1 MKIKDTKKPVSANNF
16 GELHTSGLKNNR
28 AHKKSTF
35 LYSNEKA
42 DSSQQNANTDSRNVN
57 THFFDRPEYK
67 TMPESLQRTGNAI
80 AFGQSGIRTAD
91 KIASQLNMTVRKIF
105 KNVETMRSNYNIP
118 VIGDNH
124 KPQGMF
130 IATNTIE
137 AQRYLSQQKAR
148 EDRGAK
154 ARRGVENGLK
164 NGFLEDVQQ
173 WQKGA
178 QHD

>member
-1 MKIKDTKKPVSANNF
+1 MKKKIKKALNNLTDQSRVI
-16 GELHTSGLKNNR
+16 ESQDSRTQKM
-28 AHKKSTF
+28 STF
-35 LYSNEKA
+35 LYFNERA
-42 DSSQQNANTDSRNVN
+42 GNSQQNARTDDRNVN
-57 THFFDRPEYK
+57 THFFDRDEYK
-67 TMPESLQRTGNAI
+67 AMPESLQRTGNAI

-91 KIASQLNMTVRKIF
+91 KIASQLDITVRKVF

-118 VIGDNH
+118 IIGDNH

-154 ARRGVENGLK
+154 ARQGVENGLK
-164 NGFLEDVQQ
+164 NGFFDKARQ
-173 WQKGA
+173 WKGL